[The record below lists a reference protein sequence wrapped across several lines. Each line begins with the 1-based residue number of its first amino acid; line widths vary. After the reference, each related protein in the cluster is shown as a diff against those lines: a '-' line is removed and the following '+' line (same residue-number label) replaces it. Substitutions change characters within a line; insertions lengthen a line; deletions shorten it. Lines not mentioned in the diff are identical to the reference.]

1 MADFDLNSILS
12 SLSQE
17 DIENLKKTAADIMG
31 GMGNGNADTN
41 ARGNVN
47 SGGNNNGSSNINNQA
62 QATSQTNSG
71 NSNSISIEN
80 ILSSFSQSGGN
91 AFGFPDM
98 NMLSSLAPVLQAVN
112 SKDDRVEF
120 INALRPLL
128 SNDRRKK
135 ADEAVKIVRL
145 LSVLPL
151 LKERGLM

>member
-1 MADFDLNSILS
+1 MADFDINSILS

-31 GMGNGNADTN
+31 GMSGNNISGNA
-41 ARGNVN
+41 
-47 SGGNNNGSSNINNQA
+47 S
-62 QATSQTNSG
+62 NSG
-71 NSNSISIEN
+71 NGRNNGNDQAQSTDKKNTESSNNISIEN

-91 AFGFPDM
+91 SFGFPDM

>member
-1 MADFDLNSILS
+1 MADFDINSILS

-31 GMGNGNADTN
+31 GMSNNNVSGNASNNGYGNG
-41 ARGNVN
+41 R
-47 SGGNNNGSSNINNQA
+47 NNGNNQA
-62 QATSQTNSG
+62 QSTEKTNSE
-71 NSNSISIEN
+71 NNTISIEN

-91 AFGFPDM
+91 SFGFPDM

>member
-1 MADFDLNSILS
+1 MADFDINSILS

-31 GMGNGNADTN
+31 GMSGNISGNASNSGNG
-41 ARGNVN
+41 R
-47 SGGNNNGSSNINNQA
+47 NNGNNQA
-62 QATSQTNSG
+62 QSTDKKNTES
-71 NSNSISIEN
+71 SNNISIEN

-91 AFGFPDM
+91 SFGFPDM

-135 ADEAVKIVRL
+135 ADEAVKTGRMNDKMSVELLIVKY
-145 LSVLPL
+145 SA
-151 LKERGLM
+151 M

>member
-1 MADFDLNSILS
+1 MADFDINSILS

-31 GMGNGNADTN
+31 GMSNNNVSGNASNNGYGNG
-41 ARGNVN
+41 R
-47 SGGNNNGSSNINNQA
+47 NNGNNQA
-62 QATSQTNSG
+62 QFTEKTNSE
-71 NSNSISIEN
+71 NNNISIEN

-91 AFGFPDM
+91 SFGFPDM

>member
-1 MADFDLNSILS
+1 MADFDINSILS

-17 DIENLKKTAADIMG
+17 DIENLKKTAADIMS
-31 GMGNGNADTN
+31 GMSGNISGNASNSGNG
-41 ARGNVN
+41 R
-47 SGGNNNGSSNINNQA
+47 NNGNNQA
-62 QATSQTNSG
+62 QSTDKKNTES
-71 NSNSISIEN
+71 SNNISIEN

-91 AFGFPDM
+91 SFGFPDM

>member
-1 MADFDLNSILS
+1 MADFDINSILS

-31 GMGNGNADTN
+31 GMGNNNASGNAN
-41 ARGNVN
+41 NSVNGN
-47 SGGNNNGSSNINNQA
+47 GRNNGNNQA
-62 QATSQTNSG
+62 QSTDKKNSES
-71 NSNSISIEN
+71 SNNISIEN
-80 ILSSFSQSGGN
+80 ILSSFSQTGGN

>member
-1 MADFDLNSILS
+1 MADFDINSILS

-31 GMGNGNADTN
+31 GMSGNNISGNAS
-41 ARGNVN
+41 N
-47 SGGNNNGSSNINNQA
+47 SSNGRNNGNNQA
-62 QATSQTNSG
+62 QSTDKKNTE
-71 NSNSISIEN
+71 NSNNISIEN

-91 AFGFPDM
+91 SFGFPDM

>member
-1 MADFDLNSILS
+1 MADFDINSILS

-31 GMGNGNADTN
+31 GMGSPTPKNDSNGEEKTDKN
-41 ARGNVN
+41 
-47 SGGNNNGSSNINNQA
+47 
-62 QATSQTNSG
+62 
-71 NSNSISIEN
+71 NSNSNSSNNNVNNISFEN
-80 ILSSFSQSGGN
+80 ILSSFQNSNGN
-91 AFGFPDM
+91 SFGFPDM

-112 SKDDRVEF
+112 SKDERVEF

-128 SNDRRKK
+128 SDDRRKK

-145 LSVLPL
+145 LSLLPL

>member
-1 MADFDLNSILS
+1 MADFDINSILS

-31 GMGNGNADTN
+31 GISSNNVSGNASNNGYGNG
-41 ARGNVN
+41 R
-47 SGGNNNGSSNINNQA
+47 NNGNNQA
-62 QATSQTNSG
+62 QSTDKKNTES
-71 NSNSISIEN
+71 SNNISIEN

-91 AFGFPDM
+91 SFGFPDM

>member
-1 MADFDLNSILS
+1 
-12 SLSQE
+12 
-17 DIENLKKTAADIMG
+17 
-31 GMGNGNADTN
+31 
-41 ARGNVN
+41 
-47 SGGNNNGSSNINNQA
+47 
-62 QATSQTNSG
+62 
-71 NSNSISIEN
+71 
-80 ILSSFSQSGGN
+80 
-91 AFGFPDM
+91 
-98 NMLSSLAPVLQAVN
+98 MLSSLAPVLQAVN

>member
-1 MADFDLNSILS
+1 MADFDINSILS

-31 GMGNGNADTN
+31 GMSNNNVSGNASNNGYGNG
-41 ARGNVN
+41 R
-47 SGGNNNGSSNINNQA
+47 NNGNNQA
-62 QATSQTNSG
+62 QFTDKTNSE
-71 NSNSISIEN
+71 NSNNISIEN

-91 AFGFPDM
+91 SFGFPDM

>member
-1 MADFDLNSILS
+1 MADFDINSILS

-31 GMGNGNADTN
+31 GMGNPSQKNDSNAEEKNDKNNSNGNAN
-41 ARGNVN
+41 SNNNVN
-47 SGGNNNGSSNINNQA
+47 NI
-62 QATSQTNSG
+62 SF
-71 NSNSISIEN
+71 EN
-80 ILSSFSQSGGN
+80 ILSSFQNSNGN
-91 AFGFPDM
+91 SFGFPDM

-112 SKDDRVEF
+112 SKDERVEF

-128 SNDRRKK
+128 SDDRRKK

-145 LSVLPL
+145 LSLLPL

>member
-1 MADFDLNSILS
+1 MADFDINSILS

-31 GMGNGNADTN
+31 GISSNNVSGNASNSGNG
-41 ARGNVN
+41 R
-47 SGGNNNGSSNINNQA
+47 NNGNNQA
-62 QATSQTNSG
+62 QFTDKANSE
-71 NSNSISIEN
+71 NSNNISIEN

-91 AFGFPDM
+91 SFGFPDM

>member
-1 MADFDLNSILS
+1 MADFDINSILS

-31 GMGNGNADTN
+31 GMGN
-41 ARGNVN
+41 VN
-47 SGGNNNGSSNINNQA
+47 SN
-62 QATSQTNSG
+62 G
-71 NSNSISIEN
+71 NSNMQSPSTDKTKKENDNNSNNISMEN
-80 ILSSFSQSGGN
+80 ILSSFQNLNGN
-91 AFGFPDM
+91 SFGFPDM

-112 SKDDRVEF
+112 SKDERVEF

-128 SNDRRKK
+128 SDDRRKK

-145 LSVLPL
+145 LSLLPL

>member
-1 MADFDLNSILS
+1 MADFDINSILS

-31 GMGNGNADTN
+31 GMSGNISGNASNSGNG
-41 ARGNVN
+41 R
-47 SGGNNNGSSNINNQA
+47 NNGNNQA
-62 QATSQTNSG
+62 QSTDKKNTESSKN
-71 NSNSISIEN
+71 ISIEN

-91 AFGFPDM
+91 SFGFPDM
-98 NMLSSLAPVLQAVN
+98 NMLLSLAPVLQAVN

>member
-1 MADFDLNSILS
+1 MADFDINSILS

-31 GMGNGNADTN
+31 GMGNVNGKGN
-41 ARGNVN
+41 
-47 SGGNNNGSSNINNQA
+47 
-62 QATSQTNSG
+62 G
-71 NSNSISIEN
+71 NSNTESPSTDKTKKENNNNSYNNSNNNNISMEN
-80 ILSSFSQSGGN
+80 ILSSFQNLNGN
-91 AFGFPDM
+91 SFGFPDM

-112 SKDDRVEF
+112 SKDERVEF

-128 SNDRRKK
+128 SDDRRKK

-145 LSVLPL
+145 LSLLPL

>member
-1 MADFDLNSILS
+1 MADFDINSILS

-31 GMGNGNADTN
+31 GMSGNNISGNASNSGNG
-41 ARGNVN
+41 R
-47 SGGNNNGSSNINNQA
+47 NNGNNQA
-62 QATSQTNSG
+62 QSTDKKNTES
-71 NSNSISIEN
+71 SNNISIEN

-91 AFGFPDM
+91 SFGFPDM
-98 NMLSSLAPVLQAVN
+98 NMLLSLAPVLQAVN